1 MLTQIKS
8 NLLFTL
14 KSEEFSPSNEQT
26 DQILSLINSDGS
38 FRDLDY
44 TIHIPTRWCFETHI
58 HRITV
63 AAATSRV
70 RDNEGKRNLL
80 LTSLSYFL
88 SAHRQNDHCWHNDI
102 GLPLNMCKVYLL
114 LEDYL
119 SDQQKELI
127 LTYIKQGSI
136 ALHPNFLDR
145 WHGTDLLHGAYIS
158 LCHAVIE
165 NNLDLMKSALSAV
178 AKQLCL
184 QNNGEG
190 IQQDYSFFQQQTQLY
205 NGGYGRSF
213 VVNIAPIIYSL
224 QKTEYQFAPQELS
237 VLGYYI
243 IWGTRFCI
251 RNRDYDYLTC
261 GSEIAHPNATNADEI
276 RKAIWLLLK
285 VEEMPCRDVMQ
296 EQLASFCAE
305 GYSVKGDKFFNQ
317 SNYYV
322 KRNIAYHIGC
332 RGTSPLLSMGESMN
346 NENMLSANLYAGGAT
361 CIMVTGKEYR
371 DIFPLWDF
379 ARIPGTTTLTESD
392 QQLAEKSHLWHDK
405 TADNTYCKG
414 ICHNNYGLMYQDLN
428 FNGVTGVIA
437 RFFVDDVM
445 IALGAGLSS
454 NTDCEVVTTLNQ
466 CHHTDIILT
475 EQDGLPKNTVY
486 QGKVGYASLDGQEI
500 LVESADKQCTWQ
512 RINMAESA
520 PISGKICTF
529 TLSHGTNPQNASYAY
544 AVVPAVAPNSVAERL
559 NDVLGKTEI
568 LRNDAK
574 VQAIKYNGQVFAVFH
589 ENETLNLD
597 LYDRVTATAQTSFI
611 L

>member
-1 MLTQIKS
+1 MLTQIKN

-14 KSEEFSPSNEQT
+14 KSEEFSASNEQA

-44 TIHIPTRWCFETHI
+44 TDHGPAAWCFETHTR
-58 HRITV
+58 RITV
-63 AAATSRV
+63 AATNSHV
-70 RDNEGKRNLL
+70 VDNEMKRNQL
-80 LTSLSYFL
+80 LTSLNYFL
-88 SAHRQNDHCWHNDI
+88 AEHRRNDNWWYNDI

-119 SDQQKELI
+119 TMEQKELI
-127 LTYIKQGSI
+127 LAYIRQGSI
-136 ALHPNFLDR
+136 ALHPDFLNL
-145 WHGTDLLHGAYIS
+145 WYGANLLWGAYVS

-165 NNLDLMKSALSAV
+165 NDPELMKSALSAV
-178 AKQLCL
+178 AKQLRL
-184 QNNGEG
+184 DNNGEG
-190 IQQDYSFFQQQTQLY
+190 IQQDYSFLQPQTQLC

-213 VVNIAPIIYSL
+213 VVNIAFIVYTL
-224 QKTEYQFAPQELS
+224 QKTEYQFSSQELS

-243 IWGTRFCI
+243 IQGTRFCI

-261 GSEIAHPNATNADEI
+261 GREISRPDFTNADEI

-305 GYSVKGDKFFNQ
+305 GYSVKGDKFFNE

-332 RGTSPLLSMGESMN
+332 HGTSPLLSMGETTN

-379 ARIPGTTTLTESD
+379 ARIPGTTTLIESD
-392 QQLAEKSHLWHDK
+392 QQLAAKSHLWNGK
-405 TADNTYCKG
+405 IADNSYCKG

-445 IALGAGLSS
+445 IAFGAGLSA
-454 NTDCEVVTTLNQ
+454 NTECEVVTTLNQ
-466 CHHTDIILT
+466 CYHSDTILT
-475 EQDGLPKNTVY
+475 DQDGLPKNTVY
-486 QGKVGYASLDGQEI
+486 QGKIGYASLDGQEI
-500 LVESADKQCTWQ
+500 LVESADKQNTWQ
-512 RINMAESA
+512 RINLAESA
-520 PISGKICTF
+520 PINGKICTL
-529 TLSHGTNPQNASYAY
+529 TIPHGNNPQNASYAY

-559 NDVLGKTEI
+559 NDVLSKI
-568 LRNDAK
+568 HVLRNDPK

-589 ENETLNLD
+589 QNDTLQLD